1 MSTVTAP
8 RPQGRPGA
16 APAKRPASKPPVR
29 VVRTPAARPAR
40 APFVVLVL
48 VLLSLGLGA
57 LLLLNTL
64 LAQGSFTLHE
74 LDAKVAG
81 LADQEQALQQ
91 RAAQLASP
99 KRLARSAS
107 ELGMVASVNPAFL
120 RTEDGKV
127 LGAPVPAPTPLP
139 VVGSEAEPNT
149 STGPDSGTTST
160 DSGAGEVIR
169 QQPAQDQQAQQNQ
182 QAQQTQQGGSNDK
195 GNGGANR

>member
-1 MSTVTAP
+1 
-8 RPQGRPGA
+8 
-16 APAKRPASKPPVR
+16 
-29 VVRTPAARPAR
+29 
-40 APFVVLVL
+40 

-64 LAQGSFTLHE
+64 LAQGSFTLHA

-91 RAAQLASP
+91 KAATLASP

-120 RTEDGKV
+120 RAEDGKV

-139 VVGSEAEPNT
+139 VIGSDTEADT
-149 STGPDSGTTST
+149 TAGTGSGTDMGTDAGTETTTETTTATTTDTGT

-169 QQPAQDQQAQQNQ
+169 NQTSQESKPQDQQ
-182 QAQQTQQGGSNDK
+182 GGANDK
-195 GNGGANR
+195 GNGGADR